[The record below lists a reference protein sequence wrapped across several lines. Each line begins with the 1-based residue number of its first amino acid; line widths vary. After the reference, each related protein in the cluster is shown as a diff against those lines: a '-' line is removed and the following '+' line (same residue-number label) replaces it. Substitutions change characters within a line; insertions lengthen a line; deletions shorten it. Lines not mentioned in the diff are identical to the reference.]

1 MLDRKNG
8 KTYLIAVYQIGL
20 RRQENRNE
28 YGKIRME

>member
-1 MLDRKNG
+1 MLDRKSG

-20 RRQENRNE
+20 RRLENWNE